1 MALDHLSSGD
11 VASVLPLGEKLEQSP
26 STAFFKD
33 DRLEVMRMILTA
45 GKKIPAHAVSGP
57 ITVQCLE
64 GEVEFR
70 MGNTSKVVRGGDLL
84 YLAGGVSHELTAIKS
99 SALLVTIVL
108 RG

>member
-11 VASVLPLGEKLEQSP
+11 VASVLPLGEQLEQTP
-26 STAFFKD
+26 STAYFKD

-70 MGNTSKVVRGGDLL
+70 MGNIIKLVRGGDLL